1 MNCSNKSCKCVCQK
15 SLTGPGTTCTTT
27 SYLTSLETQT
37 KNQKSKC
44 TSSDEEGSFA
54 YCRQQE
60 REISNFVSTCAIL
73 SPSPSPAP
81 APAPVPA
88 PPAPAPPAPS
98 PAPSPPAPSP
108 APAPA
113 PASPAPA
120 PAPAPAS
127 PAPSPV
133 PAPATPA
140 PAPTPAPAAAPL
152 RSPMNFLT
160 VRSLPLVMNVSVAPR
175 LSS

>member
-27 SYLTSLETQT
+27 SYLTSLETLT

-60 REISNFVSTCAIL
+60 RTISNFVSTCAIL

-81 APAPVPA
+81 A
-88 PPAPAPPAPS
+88 S
-98 PAPSPPAPSP
+98 PAP

-120 PAPAPAS
+120 PAPAPA
-127 PAPSPV
+127 P
-133 PAPATPA
+133 
-140 PAPTPAPAAAPL
+140 
-152 RSPMNFLT
+152 
-160 VRSLPLVMNVSVAPR
+160 
-175 LSS
+175 

>member
-27 SYLTSLETQT
+27 SYLTSLETLT

-60 REISNFVSTCAIL
+60 RTISNIVSTCAIL

-81 APAPVPA
+81 APA

-120 PAPAPAS
+120 PVPVPSPPAPSPAPAPA
-127 PAPSPV
+127 PAP
-133 PAPATPA
+133 
-140 PAPTPAPAAAPL
+140 
-152 RSPMNFLT
+152 
-160 VRSLPLVMNVSVAPR
+160 
-175 LSS
+175 